1 MEFKI
6 FMRGNFLIS
15 IILFLIGIAPCIFL
29 VPETGISQTT
39 GNLSIYECIDI
50 ALKKNPEIKSAK
62 ERVIRT
68 RLQIREAF
76 SSILPKL
83 SADLEYTY
91 QDGTTLFSSF
101 FPHNNYSFGLTLQ
114 QPIFDQ
120 GKYFILRPQ
129 ADISIE
135 IAELSL
141 EASKQSVIL
150 EIIKAYINT
159 LKADEM
165 LAIAEE
171 SKDRLAEHLRVTQRR
186 FEVGQVA
193 KNDVLRAEME
203 LANSESKLIHAEKAL
218 ALSYEALKKIMFFED
233 ENLSI
238 YPISYIHKDQRSMKG
253 MIDNAYE
260 KRPDYLQLV
269 KAKEL
274 AQKDVSLAKT
284 DFFPTISIFGEY
296 EKSSEHFLPDNY
308 TSYTVGGSISVPIFE
323 GGIRSVKLRRAR
335 HDRSLAEY
343 KESDMKKQVK
353 LEVIEAFLHMEDLLA
368 TLKAIDKQIEHAQEN
383 MRIVKLRY
391 QEGEATNLDV
401 LDANLLFVKAR
412 TDFATLNYDIMEAGF
427 AIDKA
432 VGNLTVENI
441 RETLEKE

>member
-6 FMRGNFLIS
+6 FIRKKLFIS
-15 IILFLIGIAPCIFL
+15 VALCLLGIILWIFF

-39 GNLSIYECIDI
+39 RNLSIYECIDI

-141 EASKQSVIL
+141 EASKQSIIL
-150 EIIKAYINT
+150 GIIKAYINT
-159 LKADEM
+159 LKADET

-203 LANSESKLIHAEKAL
+203 LANSESELIHAEKAL

-238 YPISYIHKDQRSMKG
+238 HPISYIHKDQRSMKE
-253 MIDNAYE
+253 MIYNAYE
-260 KRPDYLQLV
+260 KRPDYLQMV

-274 AQKDVSLAKT
+274 AQKGVSLAKT

-323 GGIRSVKLRRAR
+323 GGIRSVKLGRAR
-335 HDRSLAEY
+335 HDHSLAEY
-343 KESDMKKQVK
+343 KEADMKKQVR
-353 LEVIEAFLHMEDLLA
+353 LEVIEAFLHIEDLLA

-401 LDANLLFVKAR
+401 LDANLLLVKAK

-427 AIDKA
+427 AVDKA

-441 RETLEKE
+441 RETLQE